1 MIFIV
6 IIAVLNVILLFI
18 LIKQVYKNYI
28 DDQLYKSEVDDKFES
43 LSKRNWGQ
51 LMHWLTESP
60 SDTSNLGVQQR
71 EELAKQWLLNKKS
84 TRKDIE

>member
-51 LMHWLTESP
+51 LMHWITESP
-60 SDTSNLGVQQR
+60 IDKNNLGVQQR
-71 EELAKQWLLNKKS
+71 EELAKQWLLNKQS
-84 TRKDIE
+84 TRTDI